1 MQRAHRG
8 RMTTRDGS
16 EGSSDSGFRGLRVWQ
31 EAVALADD
39 VEALAEALPP
49 ERASLADQMR
59 RAARSV
65 HANIAEGSGRRT
77 PREFARA
84 LDIARGSLRE
94 LESDILTLEPLALV
108 SRVSVAGARTRI
120 VHVAR
125 LLAGLLRRLRPSD
138 E

>member
-1 MQRAHRG
+1 
-8 RMTTRDGS
+8 MTTRDGS
-16 EGSSDSGFRGLRVWQ
+16 EGSSNSGFRGLRVWQ

-65 HANIAEGSGRRT
+65 HANIAEGSGRHT

-108 SRVSVAGARTRI
+108 SRESVAGARTRI